1 MFSKEFSIA
10 IMEEVFRDTS
20 SASFHDSVLHVTD
33 ITLEDDI
40 LKKIFMEI
48 PEELQI
54 LALQWGLSD
63 TQFRD
68 DVIREIERFKKAYIF
83 SINKLKKAKDNG

>member
-20 SASFHDSVLHVTD
+20 SANFHDAVLHATD
-33 ITLEDDI
+33 MTLEDDI

-63 TQFRD
+63 TQFRED
-68 DVIREIERFKKAYIF
+68 IIREIEHFRKAYIF
-83 SINKLKKAKDNG
+83 SINKFKKVKDNG